1 MTLATGP
8 GGRAMA
14 RKMRTAVL
22 CVHGIGSQRPLETV
36 RGIINAVW
44 FDHDDH
50 KKDKKKLWSHPEPS
64 GVDLDLTVMTTSS
77 ISGKRGGRMVDL
89 HELYWAHQMSETKA
103 VAVLLWLFELGRQ
116 GPRMNRGMNP
126 LWYGASIF
134 LALLHISAAMIV
146 LQAIA
151 WFARVATNPEWMV
164 YAPVLMLFVAFAA
177 TALAALLALKL
188 RLAFFAAALAAAI
201 VVLYLVAKTG
211 PVAWGWPVT
220 SGTPAHL
227 TNIFLPVVIATIAI
241 LLVMGKWG
249 LLAMLIAY
257 SLSWAFFG
265 IFIRLAGYTDLAAV
279 ISLWNEGRVPWSLLS
294 PASMVAACAVIGVY
308 LIINGW
314 FLEPY
319 LGDAARYFR
328 NSPANVAVRRAIRK
342 NAVDTLANLHACG
355 YYDRIIVVAHSL
367 GSVVAYDM
375 LRAYYSRICDWAP
388 LLPSF
393 DPELTRIDRGGLSR
407 AQLRKDGRELMR
419 KMARAQKK
427 VTPLR
432 ARESSKGPQAW
443 LVTDFVTLG
452 AALKHAKFLMCHG
465 RTRDELENDFSRRV
479 EEREFPTCPPHKDPP
494 DGWLAY
500 TDPNSNKKR
509 LHHGGLFA
517 LTRWTNIYF
526 PLKQVFW
533 GDAIGGPLVSVF
545 GSHIEDKE
553 VWTNSNHSNGVFT
566 HTKYW
571 DTKFDQDR
579 QAPHIVA
586 LREAV
591 DLADQQA

>member
-1 MTLATGP
+1 
-8 GGRAMA
+8 MA
-14 RKMRTAVL
+14 KKMRTAVL

-44 FDHDDH
+44 FDRDDH
-50 KKDKKKLWSHPEPS
+50 DQDAKKLWSHPEPS

-77 ISGKRGGRMVDL
+77 ISGKRGGRVADF

-116 GPRMNRGMNP
+116 GPYMNRGMNP
-126 LWYGASIF
+126 LWYGASVF
-134 LALLHISAAMIV
+134 LALLHISVAMIV

-164 YAPVLMLFVAFAA
+164 YAPVLMFFIAFAA

-188 RLAFFAAALAAAI
+188 RLAFFAAALAAAV

-220 SGTPAHL
+220 SSTPAHL
-227 TNIFLPVVIATIAI
+227 TNVFLPAVIATIAI
-241 LLVMGKWG
+241 ALVMGKWG

-265 IFIRLAGYTDLAAV
+265 IFIRLAGYTDFAAV
-279 ISLWNEGRVPWSLLS
+279 IGLWNEGRVPWSLMS
-294 PASMVAACAVIGVY
+294 PASMVAACAVIGIY
-308 LIINGW
+308 LIINAW

-342 NAVDTLANLHACG
+342 NAVDTLASLHASG

-375 LRAYYSRICDWAP
+375 LRAYYSRICDWTP
-388 LLPSF
+388 VLPSF
-393 DPELTRIDRGGLSR
+393 DPQFTRIDKGGLSR
-407 AQLRKDGRELMR
+407 AQLRKDAWALMR
-419 KMARAQKK
+419 KMAAAQKK
-427 VTPLR
+427 VVPLR
-432 ARESSKGPQAW
+432 GRESSKGPQTW

-465 RTRDELENDFSRRV
+465 KNRAELEKDFDRRV
-479 EEREFPTCPPHKDPP
+479 EEREFPTCPPAKDPP

-526 PLKQVFW
+526 PLQQVFW
-533 GDAIGGPLVSVF
+533 GDAIGGPLDPVF
-545 GSHIEDKE
+545 GSHIEDWE
-553 VWTNSNHSNGVFT
+553 VWTDSSRPNGVFT

-571 DTKFDQDR
+571 DTTFKQAR
-579 QAPHIVA
+579 NAPHIVA
-586 LREAV
+586 LRAAIS
-591 DLADQQA
+591 LADE

>member
-1 MTLATGP
+1 
-8 GGRAMA
+8 MA
-14 RKMRTAVL
+14 KKMRTAVL

-44 FDHDDH
+44 FDRDDH
-50 KKDKKKLWSHPEPS
+50 NQDRKKLWSHPEPS
-64 GVDLDLTVMTTSS
+64 GVDIDLTVMTTNT
-77 ISGKRGGRMVDL
+77 IPGTHDGRVADF

-116 GPRMNRGMNP
+116 GPWMNRGMNP
-126 LWYGASIF
+126 LWWGASIF
-134 LALLHISAAMIV
+134 LALLHVSAAMIV

-151 WFARVATNPEWMV
+151 WFARVASDPQWMV
-164 YAPVLMLFVAFAA
+164 YAPALMLFIAFAG

-188 RLAFFAAALAAAI
+188 RLAFFAAAFAAAI

-211 PVAWGWPVT
+211 PIAWGWPVS

-241 LLVMGKWG
+241 VLVMGKWG

-257 SLSWAFFG
+257 GLSWAFFG
-265 IFIRLAGYTDLAAV
+265 IFIRLAGYTDFLAAI
-279 ISLWNEGRVPWSLLS
+279 ISLWNEGRVPWSLVS
-294 PASMVAACAVIGVY
+294 SASMVAACTVIGIY
-308 LIINGW
+308 LIINAW

-342 NAVDTLANLHACG
+342 NAVDTLGNLHACG
-355 YYDRIIVVAHSL
+355 YYDRIVVVAHSL

-393 DPELTRIDRGGLSR
+393 NPELARIDKGELSR
-407 AQLRKDGRELMR
+407 DQLRKDARALIR
-419 KMARAQKK
+419 KMAAAQKQ
-427 VTPLR
+427 VVPLR
-432 ARESSKGPQAW
+432 GRESSKGPQAW

-465 RTRDELENDFSRRV
+465 KNRTELEKDFDRRV
-479 EEREFPTCPPHKDPP
+479 AEREFPTCPPAKNPP
-494 DGWLAY
+494 DGWLSY
-500 TDPNSNKKR
+500 TDPNSKKKR

-526 PLKQVFW
+526 PMQQVFW
-533 GDAIGGPLVSVF
+533 GDAIGGALDPVF
-545 GSHIEDKE
+545 GSHIEDRE
-553 VWTNSNHSNGVFT
+553 VWTDSSHPNGVFT

-571 DTKFDQDR
+571 DTKFKEGR
-579 QAPHIVA
+579 AAPHIVA
-586 LREAV
+586 LREAI
-591 DLADQQA
+591 DLKD